1 MDDLGTA
8 IQSFLSQPGAMEQV
22 EAMAKQLGLGNPE
35 PEASSEETASTAQ
48 MEPLEAITS
57 GLGGLSPESLGK
69 LLGALRDG
77 GASQSAALLEALRP
91 LLRLEKQEKLDRA
104 IRAVRLMGAAR
115 TVSKTIEL

>member
-1 MDDLGTA
+1 MLLTID
-8 IQSFLSQPGAMEQV
+8 V
-22 EAMAKQLGLGNPE
+22 GNTNMVFGIYQE
-35 PEASSEETASTAQ
+35 K
-48 MEPLEAITS
+48 
-57 GLGGLSPESLGK
+57 K